1 MTSYYTDNTRLLF
14 KLKSEFEQHFTLVDI
29 EEMMPFERTSYLM
42 LIEQAIDKRL
52 KEKNANKGKK

>member
-1 MTSYYTDNTRLLF
+1 LTSYYTDNTRLLF

>member
-1 MTSYYTDNTRLLF
+1 LF